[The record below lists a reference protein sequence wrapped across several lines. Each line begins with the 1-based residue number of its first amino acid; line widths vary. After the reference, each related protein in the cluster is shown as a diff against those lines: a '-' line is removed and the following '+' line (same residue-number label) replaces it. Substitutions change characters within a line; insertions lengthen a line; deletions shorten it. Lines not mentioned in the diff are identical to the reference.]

1 MFRHIPLKM
10 AKYPKK
16 RSYRKN
22 SRPLKAAR
30 FSKVKRDALTK
41 KMRQI
46 AKSTMNSTV
55 ETKQY
60 TSTVTDGT
68 QILHNNFITI
78 TSTPFY
84 TLNGTSDGDVIGT
97 NQVRIGDEVTARGF
111 SLKMMVELNERY
123 SDVTFRLMMIKC
135 ARGDTPTRATL
146 YRGNSGNKMIDD
158 INKER
163 YTVIA
168 QKFFKIKAPNQGVGG
183 WNGTTVQTD
192 DVEAV
197 VGGSGIL
204 KPHALNTASVIS
216 RATKMVSL
224 WVPARKFAGRN
235 GRLVYENGSPNPKF
249 FDYHLVLYAYSN
261 YSTNQDL
268 WNVGRIND
276 TVTKFYFK
284 DA

>member
-1 MFRHIPLKM
+1 MPFKRKPR
-10 AKYPKK
+10 PKK
-16 RSYRKN
+16 SK
-22 SRPLKAAR
+22 PLKAVG
-30 FSKVKRDALTK
+30 FSKTNRDALIK
-41 KMRQI
+41 KIRQV
-46 AKSTMNSTV
+46 AKATINRTV

-60 TSTVTDGT
+60 TSTITDGT
-68 QILHNNFITI
+68 EITHNNFITI

-84 TLNGTSDGDVIGT
+84 TLNGTGDGDVVGS
-97 NQVRIGDEVTARGF
+97 NQVRIGDEVTARGY

-146 YRGNSGNKMIDD
+146 YRGNSGNKMLDD

-183 WNGTTVQTD
+183 WNGVTVKSD
-192 DVEAV
+192 DVAT
-197 VGGSGIL
+197 GLDPSGIY
-204 KPHALNTASVIS
+204 KPHALNAASVIS
-216 RATKMVSL
+216 RATRMVSL

-261 YSTNQDL
+261 YSTDQDT
-268 WNVGRIND
+268 WNVARIND